1 MSSLSKNGLVR
12 KSGTA
17 LISVTVLGA
26 LLLTGC
32 APSGSNETKAQPTES
47 ASATPTPTSTVKGI
61 TSFVSEAFDLEKQ
74 VSINVPE
81 AKSNS
86 NGQSNILLAGGVV
99 VKSVSE
105 DGKVTV
111 SYTPYESDKGWE
123 YTTENSF
130 DGDTGASLMRW
141 KGKSYIVIDGWNTSS
156 EAAKGLTAEKKS
168 SVQLAIILDAVTGE
182 EVNTVSIAES
192 GKNGDTFALDNTP
205 MSVSSQHYKVPAPFM
220 TGLVY
225 RTVTGQVKLVD
236 PVTGETVATDDRRN
250 KPTNLNSESGFYSLD
265 TLFMKDIAASFGNYA
280 LTASRLPVVKGA
292 AGGSF
297 PASKYA
303 LMNAATKTVVS
314 EIECLDLTV
323 EPEVTYS
330 PDFRF
335 VNFMGTYVFDTQ
347 TGDAFCSAPV
357 GKEDVRRFSVTSVDN
372 SGNMYGTADN
382 DYLKVSLADNS
393 KVETLIANNKNALP
407 LLITD
412 KGSALFRSEQSEDV
426 LVAIPAKG

>member
-1 MSSLSKNGLVR
+1 
-12 KSGTA
+12 
-17 LISVTVLGA
+17 
-26 LLLTGC
+26 
-32 APSGSNETKAQPTES
+32 
-47 ASATPTPTSTVKGI
+47 
-61 TSFVSEAFDLEKQ
+61 
-74 VSINVPE
+74 
-81 AKSNS
+81 
-86 NGQSNILLAGGVV
+86 
-99 VKSVSE
+99 
-105 DGKVTV
+105 
-111 SYTPYESDKGWE
+111 
-123 YTTENSF
+123 
-130 DGDTGASLMRW
+130 
-141 KGKSYIVIDGWNTSS
+141 
-156 EAAKGLTAEKKS
+156 
-168 SVQLAIILDAVTGE
+168 
-182 EVNTVSIAES
+182 
-192 GKNGDTFALDNTP
+192 
-205 MSVSSQHYKVPAPFM
+205 
-220 TGLVY
+220 
-225 RTVTGQVKLVD
+225 
-236 PVTGETVATDDRRN
+236 
-250 KPTNLNSESGFYSLD
+250 
-265 TLFMKDIAASFGNYA
+265 MKDIAASFGNYA

-347 TGDAFCSAPV
+347 TGDSFCSAPV
-357 GKEDVRRFSVTSVDN
+357 GKDDVRRFSVASVDN

-412 KGSALFRSEQSEDV
+412 KGSALFRSEQSEDI